1 MAKKRINLTVSLYA
15 LALLLLALAIGTYL
29 YKNQQCSP
37 TEEQEKVMGSQGW
50 LIWQGKTLKSFD
62 HTGRRM
68 CVPEGWYAVG
78 ATDRGDDWAKFER
91 GKTGVVIRKSAFA
104 SRIIK
109 PTGTSY
115 KVEVIYPRS
124 TSTTTRNRYISI
136 VTNAFT
142 RVAPIFGDSEAQE
155 AKTHE
160 VLVTAGLAGN
170 TMEIDTCVYP
180 SPTAKASYL
189 IRSQDQARAEE
200 LLIHAIV
207 HLYNRHQTGST
218 ITLKDQDPF
227 SKTDLQETEA
237 TWAEIAFMPSNK
249 NRKERLA
256 YLYNVHTA
264 FRTNNFSLIEKPP
277 FDDRQLFETTRQTI
291 FLPKGSSYT
300 DQQYGHYILAPLSMV
315 AIDGLLV
322 QHNTGVSVKEILI
335 QLHTKKDET
344 FFGALSKILPPL
356 EMKRIDM
363 WMHGNATIP
372 EGLISAGAEVYSK

>member
-1 MAKKRINLTVSLYA
+1 
-15 LALLLLALAIGTYL
+15 
-29 YKNQQCSP
+29 
-37 TEEQEKVMGSQGW
+37 
-50 LIWQGKTLKSFD
+50 
-62 HTGRRM
+62 M
-68 CVPEGWYAVG
+68 CVPNGWYAVG
-78 ATDRGDDWAKFER
+78 ATERGDDWAKFER
-91 GKTGVVIRKSAFA
+91 EKTGVIIKKAAFA

-109 PTGTSY
+109 PAGTSY

-142 RVAPIFGDSEAQE
+142 RVAPTFGDSETQE
-155 AKTHE
+155 AKNHE

-170 TMEIDTCVYP
+170 TTEIDTCVYP
-180 SPTAKASYL
+180 SPGMNASYL
-189 IRSQDQARAEE
+189 IRTTDQARAEE

-207 HLYNRHQTGST
+207 HLYNRHQTSST
-218 ITLKDQDPF
+218 NALKDQDPF
-227 SKTDLQETEA
+227 SEIDLQETEA

-277 FDDRQLFETTRQTI
+277 FDDRQLFETIHQTI

-315 AIDGLLV
+315 AIEGLLV
-322 QHNTGVSVKEILI
+322 QHNTGVSVKEVLI

-372 EGLISAGAEVYSK
+372 EELISVGAEMYSK